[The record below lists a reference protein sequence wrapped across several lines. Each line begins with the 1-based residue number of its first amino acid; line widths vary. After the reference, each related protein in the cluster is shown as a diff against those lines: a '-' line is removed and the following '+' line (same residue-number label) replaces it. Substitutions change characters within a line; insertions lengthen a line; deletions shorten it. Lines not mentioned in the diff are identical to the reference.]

1 MYQAIQHS
9 QSLSLPNWNSRLGMG
24 RRGQRGLSVIGVMLG
39 LVVAAV
45 FMLVILNAFQ
55 EASTRQKG
63 EAAANEAAI
72 LLAATQKIY
81 RESYEDMSTESVIQA
96 GLVPPR
102 MRVQGAGGSQAAV
115 NIYNQPIVFGP
126 SPEMGE
132 GGAGVGRQL
141 GRMTYPVERANCAE
155 VLVVMNRMAFRIRVD
170 DTLVKDENGLDLA
183 RAAQACAGNAGGEGA
198 AAAGRYARL
207 DFDYG
212 AAGL

>member
-1 MYQAIQHS
+1 MHHSMSHSMRHSIQK
-9 QSLSLPNWNSRLGMG
+9 LSKGSSRH
-24 RRGQRGLSVIGVMLG
+24 GQRGLSVIGVMLG
-39 LVVAAV
+39 LVAAAV
-45 FMLVILNAFQ
+45 FMLVMLNSFQ

-63 EAAANEAAI
+63 GAAANEAAI

-81 RESYEDMSTESVIQA
+81 RENYADMSTESVIQA

-102 MRVQGAGGSQAAV
+102 MRVQGDGGSQSAV
-115 NIYNQPIVFGP
+115 NIYNQPITFAP

-132 GGAGVGRQL
+132 GGAGEGRQL
-141 GRMTYPVERANCAE
+141 GRMSYPVERANCAE

-170 DTLVKDENGLDLA
+170 DVLVKDENGLDLA
-183 RAAQACAGNAGGEGA
+183 RASQACEGA
-198 AAAGRYARL
+198 SPAGRYVRL